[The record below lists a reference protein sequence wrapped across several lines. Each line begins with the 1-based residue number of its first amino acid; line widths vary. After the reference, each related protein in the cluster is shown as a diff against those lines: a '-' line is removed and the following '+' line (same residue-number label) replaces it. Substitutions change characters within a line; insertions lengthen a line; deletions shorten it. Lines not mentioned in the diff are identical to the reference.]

1 MKVLVVDDNA
11 AIRESI
17 ETLMMI
23 KGYPSVSAK
32 NGIEAL
38 KMLKQH
44 SDVDVVITDVLM
56 PEMDGI
62 TLSRHIG
69 AEFPRVKVIA
79 ISGGGSNVPAREKI
93 QECRDAG
100 IKQVLQKPFT
110 LEELASALE
119 AV

>member
-23 KGYPSVSAK
+23 KGFPSVAAK
-32 NGIEAL
+32 NGVEAL
-38 KMLKQH
+38 KMLQQH
-44 SDVDVVITDVLM
+44 SDIDVVITDVLM

-62 TLSRHIG
+62 TLSRHIT
-69 AEFPRVKVIA
+69 ADFPRVKVIA

-110 LEELASALE
+110 LEELAAALD

>member
-11 AIRESI
+11 AIRESV

-23 KGYPSVSAK
+23 KGYQSVSAK
-32 NGIEAL
+32 NGVEAL
-38 KMLKQH
+38 KVLSQH
-44 SDVDVVITDVLM
+44 QDIAIVITDVLM

-62 TLSRHIG
+62 TLSRHIR
-69 AEFPRVKVIA
+69 EDYPKVKVIA

-100 IKQVLQKPFT
+100 IAQVLQKPFT
-110 LEELASALE
+110 LEELASAIE